1 MMFCKSKTNHYLLM
15 KVNAQVIFQVLE
27 KKTKTERCD
36 YMRDYMRA
44 YRARMP
50 SGEQKA
56 KNNAYQKK
64 HRASTC
70 KTSTNEKD
78 IEFTI
83 SKFLE
88 LTAQGPLYICT
99 CRDQLWYKNGVLCAK
114 NLRQSNSN
122 MS

>member
-1 MMFCKSKTNHYLLM
+1 
-15 KVNAQVIFQVLE
+15 
-27 KKTKTERCD
+27 
-36 YMRDYMRA
+36 MRDYMRA

-64 HRASTC
+64 HRAS

-83 SKFLE
+83 S
-88 LTAQGPLYICT
+88 
-99 CRDQLWYKNGVLCAK
+99 
-114 NLRQSNSN
+114 S
-122 MS
+122 